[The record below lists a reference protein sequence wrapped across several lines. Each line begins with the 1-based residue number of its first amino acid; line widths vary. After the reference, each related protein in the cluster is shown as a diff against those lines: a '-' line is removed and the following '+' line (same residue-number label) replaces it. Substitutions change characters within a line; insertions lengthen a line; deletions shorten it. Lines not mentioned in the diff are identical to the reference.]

1 MNREE
6 IKNLIPHREPML
18 LLDEVEIDENN
29 ISHGKYAIRGDEF
42 FLQGHFPGFPVVPGV
57 ILCEIMAQ
65 SCSLLIGKG
74 IIEYVPMYA
83 GIDNMHFK
91 ASVYPG
97 DTLEI
102 TSRITASK
110 GKMYFVDSEATVKGK
125 TVCKGSIS
133 FALIPKDQ
141 LLASRK

>member
-1 MNREE
+1 MVR
-6 IKNLIPHREPML
+6 
-18 LLDEVEIDENN
+18 DV
-29 ISHGKYAIRGDEF
+29 GKHD
-42 FLQGHFPGFPVVPGV
+42 
-57 ILCEIMAQ
+57 
-65 SCSLLIGKG
+65 
-74 IIEYVPMYA
+74 
-83 GIDNMHFK
+83 MHFK